1 LLCALAPAFAEQPP
15 QRQVLVDAVEAAN
28 WQLRL
33 NLFHDQLRAGQASK
47 DAVQKS
53 EQETAA
59 AISRLRGKWTG
70 TPYLSTFDTTFQ
82 RSVKNPAYRDQV
94 LSEQSPGAPQSSSAP
109 WSFGDIV
116 TWIIRAGIGGAILVG
131 LWMIGK
137 LLGHEKPAAPP
148 QPQTSDTYGSAAYA
162 EPVAGI
168 PDQLYLFSGVFFGK
182 SSLPAPYHSGPFE
195 QHHGGPICSTPQNH
209 TVIISRTRS
218 GKGTRVVIP
227 TLLRYLTGS
236 MLVID
241 PKGENAAVTAR
252 ARQAFKQTIHIINPW
267 GELAPTFQQLGFQPS
282 TYNPL
287 DILDRDDPNVVATAQ
302 ALAAAIC
309 PREKGGKDA
318 YWSDSA
324 ASVLTAVLLWLT
336 DQPGETK
343 TLGRAREIVTRT
355 RKDFAENYLTK
366 MAASGAFE
374 GAIRENAAPFIDL
387 AAETYSGVMSNLAQ
401 HTKFLSDPQVKKA
414 TATSSFSMRDLMTKA
429 TTVYLVIPPDRME
442 TQRTWLRLLITAGM
456 QTYKHRTTPDV
467 VRCMFLIDEF
477 PALGRLDELPRD
489 IATMSGYGVDFT
501 LIVQGIDQLKEVYG
515 DAHATILSNCAYKWF
530 CNVNDLHSAE
540 YLSKTLGKKTVG
552 TTSKSTTLGHSA
564 GGGSS
569 GESTS
574 HGETGRDLLQPNEV
588 LNLGRD
594 TAILLAPNSLPHYLR
609 PIDYWQLQEAFASL
623 KELAPFLYWQ
633 PEMKWDPNPYH
644 RGGK

>member
-1 LLCALAPAFAEQPP
+1 M
-15 QRQVLVDAVEAAN
+15 LVDAVEAAN
-28 WQLRL
+28 RQLSL
-33 NLFHDQLRAGQASK
+33 NIFHDQLRAGQASK
-47 DAVQKS
+47 EAVQKS
-53 EQETAA
+53 ETETAA

-94 LSEQSPGAPQSSSAP
+94 LSEQAPAAP
-109 WSFGDIV
+109 RPSTPWTLGDVV
-116 TWIIRAGIGGAILVG
+116 TWIIRAGIVAFIATVI
-131 LWMIGK
+131 WMFTK
-137 LLGHEKPAAPP
+137 SPPKRPP
-148 QPQTSDTYGSAAYA
+148 QKPQVSDTYGSAAYV
-162 EPVAGI
+162 EPVAGF
-168 PDQLYLFSGVFFGK
+168 PEQLYLFSGVFFGK
-182 SSLPAPYHSGPFE
+182 SSLPAPFHTAPFE
-195 QHHGGPICSTPQNH
+195 QHHGGPICSTPQH
-209 TVIISRTRS
+209 HSVIVSRTRS

-236 MLVID
+236 VLTID

-252 ARQAFKQTIHIINPW
+252 ARQAFGQKIHIVNPW
-267 GELAPTFQQLGFQPS
+267 GELAPTFQQLGFSPA

-287 DILDRDDPNVVATAQ
+287 DILDRDDPNAVATAQ

-309 PREKGGKDA
+309 PREKAGKDA
-318 YWSDSA
+318 YWSNAA

-343 TLGRAREIVTRT
+343 TLGRAREIVTKT
-355 RKDFAENYLTK
+355 RKEFKDEYLVK
-366 MAASGAFE
+366 MAASSAFE

-387 AAETYSGVMSNLAQ
+387 APETYSGVMSNLAE

-414 TATSSFSMRDLMTKA
+414 TATSSFSMRDLMTRKGG
-429 TTVYLVIPPDRME
+429 TTVYLVIPPDRMD

-456 QTYKHRTTPDV
+456 QTYKHRTTADV
-467 VRCMFLIDEF
+467 IRCMFLIDEF
-477 PALGRLDELPRD
+477 PALGRLEELPRD

-515 DAHATILSNCAYKWF
+515 DAHDTILSNCAYKWF

-540 YLSKTLGKKTVG
+540 YLSKTLGKKTVP
-552 TTSKSTTLGHSA
+552 TTSKSTSMGFSP

-574 HGETGRDLLQPNEV
+574 HGETARDLLQPNEV

-609 PIDYWQLQEAFASL
+609 PIDYWDLQEAFASL
-623 KELAPFLYWQ
+623 KPFAPFLYWE
-633 PEMKWDPNPYH
+633 PELKWDPNPYH
-644 RGGK
+644 LGGK